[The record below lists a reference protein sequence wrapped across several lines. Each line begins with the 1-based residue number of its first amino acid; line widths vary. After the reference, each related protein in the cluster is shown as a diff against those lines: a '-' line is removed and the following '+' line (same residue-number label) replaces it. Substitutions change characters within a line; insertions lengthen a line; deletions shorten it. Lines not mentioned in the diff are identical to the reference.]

1 MNSMKYSIL
10 LVFLL
15 SILSGQRPGDAE
27 VRRGA
32 DAFYNYEYEQ
42 SVKILDNSRKK
53 YPNHPGVHIAWV
65 AAKWRSDESTLS
77 RENVYKN
84 FDKNLDV
91 IELVYESLL
100 AENPS
105 DPEYLLYHGTTK
117 GLKARILLGQKK
129 WIPTLFSAYKGFRII
144 QKVEQIDSTL
154 LDLYLPIGIVEYY
167 AGMSNVLIKAGAE
180 LFGLEA
186 SKQEGL
192 RKMEIAATQSPWA
205 WTEATSILSF
215 IYQFVDIDIERGY
228 LLSKKLVEKY
238 PNNYDYK
245 IHYVQSLLQKG
256 DLQLARELLEELNES
271 LNKQRPRHQELF
283 TSYVYYLWAYYYY
296 LNGDEGKALNF
307 SNLSIDNYYSD
318 LDAFLGESYLL
329 KGKIMD
335 KQGKRME
342 AVVAYKKCVKLGNY
356 TNAIKLAE
364 EYLNNP
370 FLQ

>member
-1 MNSMKYSIL
+1 MKYSFIL
-10 LVFLL
+10 ITLF
-15 SILSGQRPGDAE
+15 SILNGQRLGDVE
-27 VRRGA
+27 VRLGA
-32 DAFYNYEYEQ
+32 DAFYNYEYEK
-42 SVKILDNSRKK
+42 SVKILDNARKK

-65 AAKWRSDESTLS
+65 AARWRSDESTLS
-77 RENVYKN
+77 RKDVYKN
-84 FDKNLDV
+84 FDKNLDD
-91 IELVYESLL
+91 IELIYDSLL
-100 AENPS
+100 MENPS
-105 DPEYLLYHGTTK
+105 DPEYLLYSGTTK

-129 WIPTLFSAYKGFRII
+129 WISTLFSAYRGFRII
-144 QKVEQIDSTL
+144 QKVEEMDSTL

-186 SKQEGL
+186 SKIEGL

-256 DLQLARELLEELNES
+256 DLQLARKKLEELNRS
-271 LNKQRPRHQELF
+271 LPKQRPRHQELF
-283 TSYVYYLWAYYYY
+283 TSYVYYLWAYYHY
-296 LNGDEGKALNF
+296 LNGDEGKALSF
-307 SNLSIDNYYSD
+307 SNSSIYNYYSD
-318 LDAFLGESYLL
+318 LDAFLGEAYLL

-342 AVVAYKKCVKLGNY
+342 AVIAYKKCIKLGNY
-356 TNAIKLAE
+356 TYAIQLAE
-364 EYLNNP
+364 KYLNDP